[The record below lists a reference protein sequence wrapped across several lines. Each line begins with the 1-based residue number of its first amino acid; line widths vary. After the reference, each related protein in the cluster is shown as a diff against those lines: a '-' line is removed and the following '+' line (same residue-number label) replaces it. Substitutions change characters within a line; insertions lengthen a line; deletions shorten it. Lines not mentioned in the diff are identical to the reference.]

1 MMSRQGR
8 LVAIAV
14 LLASV
19 CAGAPVAAQG
29 PTTARVTRA
38 AVVLEQPRGDSLRVA
53 TVAAGDILEVHE
65 QQGNWFRVSPQTPPG
80 TAPAWERGWIHA
92 SSLDSSAAAA
102 FETAARA
109 PGRLQVRAFGQ
120 AGGTLF
126 TADDS
131 FDTILGS
138 PFGPVVGGGAQVVF
152 PNSAFVQVSFERF
165 RETGTRALVSGD
177 QVFTVDTPATIEVQ
191 PVMVTV
197 GYLAREYGRFA
208 PFLGAGIG
216 WHTLTE
222 ESPSV
227 ADRTRESKVGYHVVA
242 GTEFALARW
251 VALAGEVQWAGV
263 PDLIGETGISAA
275 FQEDDLGGTT
285 FRFKFIIGY

>member
-1 MMSRQGR
+1 MMPRR
-8 LVAIAV
+8 TRFIAIAV
-14 LLASV
+14 LLGGMFAAV
-19 CAGAPVAAQG
+19 PAAAQA

-53 TVAAGDILEVHE
+53 TVSAGDVLEVHE
-65 QQGNWFRVSPQTPPG
+65 QQGAWFRVTPQTPPG
-80 TAPAWERGWIHA
+80 TAPPWERGWIHA
-92 SSLDSSAAAA
+92 SYLDSSVAAA
-102 FETAARA
+102 FEAPARA
-109 PGRLQVRAFGQ
+109 PGRLQIRGFGQ

-138 PFGPVVGGGAQVVF
+138 PFGPIVGGGAQVVF

-165 RETGTRALVSGD
+165 RETGSRALVSGD
-177 QVFTVDTPATIEVQ
+177 QVFTVDTPATIEVR

-208 PFLGAGIG
+208 PYLGGGIG

-227 ADRTRESKVGYHVVA
+227 ANPVRESKVGYHLVA
-242 GTEFALARW
+242 GTEFGLARW
-251 VALAGEVQWAGV
+251 VALAGEVQWAAV